1 MHSKHSFIQ
10 EILHNHYKQ
19 HHTMQHPKRWKEYQE
34 ASKEEKKT
42 FFDEVIPVKQTL
54 HTYFG
59 AQQVCQRF
67 LVNAT
72 VVNVIIGDM
81 LWDPEDI
88 DGETHAK
95 MMHPFLDFADAVKEL
110 EEGKGVDRY
119 CIVIKN
125 PAQFSLAIGY
135 LKASCS
141 FWQTSCVM
149 MMTKEKTGSSTHR
162 STSYLDICIRL
173 HLNHA
178 SIVNLHVLVIPV
190 FDWHTGLVIFEIA
203 SKALDVLCK
212 LWRDVVIGVLVP
224 F

>member
-1 MHSKHSFIQ
+1 MPFQRAHALQYAVRVMQRSASNASVVIVCKCLFCVHFGREYKVGSKRQKTSNIKYFKKPFRAD
-10 EILHNHYKQ
+10 NYKQ
-19 HHTMQHPKRWKEYQE
+19 HHTMQHPKSWKEYQE

-42 FFDEVIPVKQTL
+42 FFDEAIPVKQTL

-95 MMHPFLDFADAVKEL
+95 MMRPFEDFADAVEEL

-141 FWQTSCVM
+141 FW
-149 MMTKEKTGSSTHR
+149 
-162 STSYLDICIRL
+162 
-173 HLNHA
+173 
-178 SIVNLHVLVIPV
+178 
-190 FDWHTGLVIFEIA
+190 
-203 SKALDVLCK
+203 
-212 LWRDVVIGVLVP
+212 
-224 F
+224 